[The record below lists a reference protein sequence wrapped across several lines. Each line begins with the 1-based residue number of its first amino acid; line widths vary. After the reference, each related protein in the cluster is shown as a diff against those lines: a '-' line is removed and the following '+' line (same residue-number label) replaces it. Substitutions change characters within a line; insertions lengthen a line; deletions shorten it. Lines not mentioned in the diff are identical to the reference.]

1 MNEKIEYI
9 LSSLDFIH
17 NLENKIKNTKKKFVT
32 KSGEC
37 KQINTLSEC
46 QNIYNQI

>member
-17 NLENKIKNTKKKFVT
+17 NLENKIKNTQKKVCNKIRRMQADKHF
-32 KSGEC
+32 
-37 KQINTLSEC
+37 IRMSE
-46 QNIYNQI
+46 YL

>member
-37 KQINTLSEC
+37 KLADKHFVRMSE
-46 QNIYNQI
+46 Y